1 MPPRTRGQ
9 GASSSQAGTASPAAN
24 DKEVLANASVTRLT
38 VNIGPATAEALEHV
52 VEREGVTITEA
63 LRRLVGYGFVLY
75 KTIKTDNKDVLI
87 RSGNETQQVLIP

>member
-1 MPPRTRGQ
+1 
-9 GASSSQAGTASPAAN
+9 
-24 DKEVLANASVTRLT
+24 LT